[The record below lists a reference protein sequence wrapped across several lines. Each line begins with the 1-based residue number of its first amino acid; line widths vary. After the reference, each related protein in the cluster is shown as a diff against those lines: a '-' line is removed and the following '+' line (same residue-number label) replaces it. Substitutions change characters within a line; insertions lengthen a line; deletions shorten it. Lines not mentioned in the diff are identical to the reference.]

1 MEDIELIY
9 NNRLGIAFR
18 WKSNSNKTTDKVQ
31 VIFRDTGLL
40 LSKEELLLF
49 SRNIDCVMGKG
60 QQVLC
65 KDCKNE
71 GTCRSLLLESPVSQ
85 ITFAVSYNEV
95 VDLKDLIDNTLFQ
108 LNLTT
113 YLSKNGFM
121 GNHN

>member
-9 NNRLGIAFR
+9 NNRLGIAFH
-18 WKSNSNKTTDKVQ
+18 WKSNSNKITKKVQ

-40 LSKEELLLF
+40 LSKAELLLF
-49 SRNIDCVMGKG
+49 STNIDQLLGKS
-60 QQVLC
+60 QQLLC

-71 GTCRSLLLESPVSQ
+71 GRCRSLLLESPVRQ

-108 LNLTT
+108 LNLSS
-113 YLSKNGFM
+113 YLSKNGFI
-121 GNHN
+121 